1 MALFSH
7 TTTEE
12 LSLLIDIQSG
22 LVRGSLISFKKN
34 TAPHIIFVATRAI
47 PRKEK
52 TSSEQLTNDMLV
64 AVRDIVELLGIE
76 GVERA
81 QSLGFN
87 KRDLKDIH
95 YVLSSPWVMSESKTI
110 HVVFDTETS
119 VSEKL
124 INTIVDKEK
133 IHLKDDFKEGLEQ
146 NGGLQDL
153 VCMEQKIFEI
163 KLNGY
168 RVEEYIGRKTHAID
182 ISFASTLCS
191 GSLLEKIHSCVQS
204 VLHIKKHSFHSS
216 LLLYFASLRLIVG
229 NRDEFISIHVHSEL
243 TDIVVVKRSTCAYI
257 ASFPFGTNTLSRK
270 VALINKSS
278 ITEADSVLSLLY
290 GKKLEEHEEYRV
302 GKIIDPVLTEWH
314 EQCLAC
320 IEALGER
327 TIIPNVV
334 YLSSHDHFEVFKELL
349 IHRNSYT
356 FEILP
361 FDETLMTDL
370 VVFEK
375 TAEHNPLVSAYA
387 LALKDMI

>member
-1 MALFSH
+1 MPLFSN

-22 LVRGSLISFKKN
+22 LVRGSLLSFKKN
-34 TAPHIIFVATRAI
+34 SSPHIIFVATRTI
-47 PRKEK
+47 PQKEK
-52 TSSEQLTNDMLV
+52 TSSEQLTNLMLE

-81 QSLGFN
+81 QSLGFK
-87 KRDLKDIH
+87 KRDLKDVH

-110 HVVFDTETS
+110 HVVFDHETS

-133 IHLKDDFKEGLEQ
+133 IHLKDDFKQGLEQ
-146 NGGLQDL
+146 GGGLEDL

-168 RVEEYIGRKTHAID
+168 RVEKYINRKTNLID

-191 GSLLEKIHSCVQS
+191 GSLLERIHSYAQNT
-204 VLHIKKHSFHSS
+204 LHIRKHSFHSS

-257 ASFPFGTNTLSRK
+257 ASFPFGTTTLSRK
-270 VALINKSS
+270 VAEINKSS
-278 ITEADSVLSLLY
+278 LTEADSTLSLLY
-290 GKKLEEHEEYRV
+290 GKKLEENEEYRV
-302 GKIIDPVLTEWH
+302 SKVIDPVLSLWH
-314 EQCLAC
+314 EQCLKC

-327 TIIPNVV
+327 TVIPKVV
-334 YLSSHDHFEVFKELL
+334 YLSSHDHYEVFKELL

-356 FEILP
+356 FDILP